1 MSDYLDKSLINTQPI
16 LLTIDNTKQ
25 LLHCFSSTDVDTI
38 VSLVVAN
45 IPWKGYGIFHFAFIY
60 GSAKWAF
67 LEYPK

>member
-1 MSDYLDKSLINTQPI
+1 MFDYLDKSLIKTQPV

-25 LLHCFSSTDVDTI
+25 LLHCFSSTDVDTV

-45 IPWKGYGIFHFAFIY
+45 IPLKGYGIFHFAFIY
-60 GSAKWAF
+60 RSAKWTF